1 MYSTFTRYISVFAFI
16 IAFVTVTCAQV
27 PEELKQVLSPKFDKF
42 SQTSSPKVIDK
53 TLDPRDFGGVPP
65 VAAEYRSPTG
75 EKFEVSL
82 FRSRSD
88 SDSYSALT
96 HAARQAEGSTQRPTQ
111 LNREL
116 GTASFRIPG
125 QISFFKGSSVVHIS
139 TKSGKEFDLVE
150 DGIALARA
158 IADRIDNGEGDIP
171 PLVKHLPDP
180 DKSESSAVYF
190 SKFDAPG
197 TILPGQ
203 AVLTVLDTHGDADA
217 VIARVG
223 QSKVLIVEFNTPQLA
238 TDNDQRIVAK
248 IHELWNQGLP
258 APTAYRRV
266 GNYSVMVFDA
276 PDQKTANELIDQV
289 KYEQVVQWLGENP
302 NILKEAQRR
311 YVDTTLGVFIAV
323 LKASG
328 FAAVG
333 CLGAGA
339 LIGALLFSRRRNQQK
354 QVEAFSDA
362 GGMLRLNLDELTPK
376 SRGLGCGGDGS

>member
-1 MYSTFTRYISVFAFI
+1 MYSIFSRYIFVFAFVL
-16 IAFVTVTCAQV
+16 AFVGVTGAQV
-27 PEELKQVLSPKFDKF
+27 PEEFKQLLSPKVDKF
-42 SQTSSPKVIDK
+42 SQVSSPKVMDK
-53 TLDPRDFGGVPP
+53 TLDPRAFGGVPP
-65 VAAEYRSPTG
+65 VETEYRSPAG
-75 EKFEVSL
+75 ERFYVSL
-82 FRSRSD
+82 FRSQSD
-88 SDSYSALT
+88 YDSYSVLT
-96 HAARQAEGSTQRPTQ
+96 QAARHAEQSTQRETQ

-125 QISFFKGSSVVHIS
+125 QISFFKGSSVVHVL
-139 TKSGKEFDLVE
+139 TKGGKDFDRVE

-158 IADRIDNGEGDIP
+158 IADRIDKGEGDIP

-180 DKSESSAVYF
+180 EKSESSAVYF
-190 SKFDAPG
+190 SKFDTPG
-197 TILPGQ
+197 LIVPGQ
-203 AVLTVLDTHGDADA
+203 AVLTALDTHRDADA
-217 VIARVG
+217 VVARVG

-238 TDNDQRIVAK
+238 TDNDQRIIAK
-248 IHELWNQGLP
+248 IHELWNQGQP

-276 PDQKTANELIDQV
+276 PDQKTANDLIDQV

-328 FAAVG
+328 FALVG
-333 CLGAGA
+333 CLGAGG
-339 LIGALLFSRRRNQQK
+339 LIGALLFSRRRSQQR

-376 SRGLGCGGDGS
+376 LDCEKGS

>member
-1 MYSTFTRYISVFAFI
+1 MRSTFSRFVSAFAVVV
-16 IAFVTVTCAQV
+16 ASVTVNCAQV
-27 PEELKQVLSPKFDKF
+27 PEELKQLLSPKVDKF
-42 SQTSSPKVIDK
+42 SQVSSPKPIDK

-65 VAAEYRSPTG
+65 VETEYRSSAG
-75 EKFEVSL
+75 EKFIVSV

-88 SDSYSALT
+88 NDSYSRLT
-96 HAARQAEGSTQRPTQ
+96 LAARHAEESTQRPTQ
-111 LNREL
+111 LNREI
-116 GTASFRIPG
+116 GTASFRTSS
-125 QISFFKGSSVVHIS
+125 QISFFKGSSLVHVS
-139 TKSGKEFDLVE
+139 AKSGNDFDRIE

-158 IADRIDNGEGDIP
+158 LADQIDKGEGDIP

-180 DKSESSAVYF
+180 DNSQNSAIYF
-190 SKFDAPG
+190 SRFDAPG
-197 TILPGQ
+197 SILPGQ
-203 AVLTVLDTHGDADA
+203 AVLTALDTHRDADA
-217 VIARVG
+217 VIARIG
-223 QSKVLIVEFNTPQLA
+223 QSKVLIIEFNTPQLA

-248 IHELWNQGLP
+248 IRELWDRGQP

-266 GNYSVMVFDA
+266 GNYSVLVFDA

-328 FAAVG
+328 FALIG
-333 CLGAGA
+333 CLAAGG
-339 LIGALLFSRRRNQQK
+339 LIGALLFSRRRAQQR

-362 GGMLRLNLDELTPK
+362 GGMLRLNLDELTSK
-376 SRGLGCGGDGS
+376 SRGLLRDRN

>member
-1 MYSTFTRYISVFAFI
+1 MFSRYIFVFVFVLASVA
-16 IAFVTVTCAQV
+16 VTFAQV
-27 PEELKQVLSPKFDKF
+27 PEDLKQLLSPKVDKF

-53 TLDPRDFGGVPP
+53 TLNSRAFGGVPP
-65 VAAEYRSPTG
+65 VEAEYRSPTG
-75 EKFEVSL
+75 EKFIVSL
-82 FRSRSD
+82 FRSQSD
-88 SDSYSALT
+88 YDSYSVLT
-96 HAARQAEGSTQRPTQ
+96 QAARYAEQSTQRQTQ

-125 QISFFKGSSVVHIS
+125 QISFFKGSSVVHIL
-139 TKSGKEFDLVE
+139 TKAGKDFERAE
-150 DGIALARA
+150 DGMELARA
-158 IADRIDNGEGDIP
+158 IAERIDKGEGDIP

-180 DKSESSAVYF
+180 ENSEGSAVYF
-190 SKFDAPG
+190 SKFDAPEL
-197 TILPGQ
+197 ILPGQ
-203 AVLTVLDTHGDADA
+203 AVLTALDTHRDADA
-217 VIARVG
+217 VVGRVG

-238 TDNDQRIVAK
+238 TDNDQRIIAK
-248 IHELWNQGLP
+248 IHELWNQGQP

-276 PDQKTANELIDQV
+276 PDQKTANDLIDRV

-328 FAAVG
+328 FALVG
-333 CLGAGA
+333 CLGAGG
-339 LIGALLFSRRRNQQK
+339 LIGALLFSRRRSQQK

-376 SRGLGCGGDGS
+376 SRGLLRDRN